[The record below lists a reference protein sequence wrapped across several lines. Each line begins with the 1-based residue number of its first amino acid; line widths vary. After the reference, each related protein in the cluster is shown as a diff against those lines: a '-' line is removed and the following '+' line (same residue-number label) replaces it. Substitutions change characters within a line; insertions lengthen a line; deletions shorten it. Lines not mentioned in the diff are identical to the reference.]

1 MFALR
6 SRNGQ
11 ASGKQAGTSARIAR
25 DGRSMVATRFAVA
38 IHILL
43 LLATEP
49 GGQATSG
56 RIAGSVGTNPVVI
69 RRLAGQLARAGLL
82 KVRRGPGGAELARR
96 PEEITLAEVWAA
108 MRRPGLPLLPNH
120 RGPSAG
126 GDLLGREVPGLLRGV
141 LDDAERAMEDHLAG
155 VTLRELH
162 ARVAEA

>member
-1 MFALR
+1 
-6 SRNGQ
+6 
-11 ASGKQAGTSARIAR
+11 
-25 DGRSMVATRFAVA
+25 MVATRFAVA

-82 KVRRGPGGAELARR
+82 RVRRGPGGAELARP
-96 PEEITLAEVWAA
+96 PEEITLAEVWMA

-120 RGPSAG
+120 PGPRMN
-126 GDLLGREVPGLLRGV
+126 GDALGRAVPGLLRGV
-141 LDDAERAMEDHLAG
+141 LDDAERAMEDHLSG

-162 ARVAEA
+162 ARVVEA